1 MAAANR
7 QLIYRVGLPLAG
19 LLVLSSSA
27 FAEKGDAAL
36 VLPEPVAAVA
46 PTRAVT
52 EASPA
57 VDAAIPAHA
66 ILAHV
71 PLPRPRPVEFAG
83 TKPAEAVAEDE
94 TTAGQGQPMLAAVP
108 LPPVRP
114 AVLRD
119 TLPADMASA
128 EPLRGSELPAFV
140 GVDRGGLRSLVARH
154 AALNGIP
161 ATLADAVVTVE
172 SRYNPRARNGA
183 NVGLMQISLPTARS
197 LGYAGP
203 ASGLADADTNLT
215 YGVRYLAQA
224 YRLADGDTCRT
235 ILKFQGG
242 HRAVSM
248 TAAARSYCTQ
258 VQAHTAHLR

>member
-7 QLIYRVGLPLAG
+7 QLVFRVGFPLAG

-36 VLPEPVAAVA
+36 VLPDPVAVAVPA
-46 PTRAVT
+46 PAAGEAPAAV
-52 EASPA
+52 EAVVPTHA
-57 VDAAIPAHA
+57 V
-66 ILAHV
+66 LARV
-71 PLPRPRPVEFAG
+71 PLPRPRPAEWAG
-83 TKPAEAVAEDE
+83 EGEADVANEVSLAAPAAVA
-94 TTAGQGQPMLAAVP
+94 LVP

-119 TLPADMASA
+119 TLPSGPAAA
-128 EPLRGSELPAFV
+128 EALGASELPAFV
-140 GVDRGGLRSLVARH
+140 GADRGGLRSLVARH

-183 NVGLMQISLPTARS
+183 NIGLMQISLPTARS

-203 ASGLADADTNLT
+203 PAGLADADTNLT

-235 ILKFQGG
+235 ILKYQGG